1 MTTLLFLCDG
11 LEQNIVTILKTL
23 YCEPVVK
30 VLEMGQYSSVLLPPY
45 CYLKQPSSIGK
56 SLGSWNKCVTLL
68 LERKVF
74 RRFRIIFG
82 MARRKLRQS
91 FVLAIFLGPFCF
103 SETGLCKWLY
113 LFVANRR
120 WGYSKEVISPVRVFN
135 WLKLNI
141 LDHSWNKMTEA
152 LFYTFCI
159 PKRTLSRP
167 YRRYGIHFLYSY
179 SENYPRCENYFR
191 NYLWVALRE
200 KW

>member
-91 FVLAIFLGPFCF
+91 FVLAIFWVH
-103 SETGLCKWLY
+103 S
-113 LFVANRR
+113 V
-120 WGYSKEVISPVRVFN
+120 SPKQVCASDYICS
-135 WLKLNI
+135 LPI
-141 LDHSWNKMTEA
+141 AGEG
-152 LFYTFCI
+152 I
-159 PKRTLSRP
+159 QKRS
-167 YRRYGIHFLYSY
+167 YRR
-179 SENYPRCENYFR
+179 
-191 NYLWVALRE
+191 
-200 KW
+200 

>member
-91 FVLAIFLGPFCF
+91 YVLAIFLGPSTLHGRLGGNYYLPIIAFDGDLMV
-103 SETGLCKWLY
+103 GLIIKTQRTSKVDTFNGDY
-113 LFVANRR
+113 L
-120 WGYSKEVISPVRVFN
+120 
-135 WLKLNI
+135 
-141 LDHSWNKMTEA
+141 
-152 LFYTFCI
+152 
-159 PKRTLSRP
+159 
-167 YRRYGIHFLYSY
+167 
-179 SENYPRCENYFR
+179 
-191 NYLWVALRE
+191 
-200 KW
+200 

>member
-1 MTTLLFLCDG
+1 MTTFLLLWWSWTEYSHDFENAILRACCKSFGERRRRTSRLAQWGAHFKTKVYQKFGCQEKFCYRVGKFSEDSG
-11 LEQNIVTILKTL
+11 LFSEWPGENSA
-23 YCEPVVK
+23 K
-30 VLEMGQYSSVLLPPY
+30 VLCWLL
-45 CYLKQPSSIGK
+45 
-56 SLGSWNKCVTLL
+56 
-68 LERKVF
+68 
-74 RRFRIIFG
+74 
-82 MARRKLRQS
+82 
-91 FVLAIFLGPFCF
+91 FLGPFCF